1 MRKKMIAVLF
11 LCVLFGAC
19 GGKVYRSYVYSF
31 AGIENVKVNVELKN
45 GYDLKNTLFDC
56 YVTKDKK
63 EILLIGLGDSSDLH
77 DAQTLISAGKAEELE
92 NKNGKLV
99 WKTEGKICSLSEV
112 TGGISYLY
120 TEGTISADTGEKD
133 ILDAMKYVSAETTL
147 DDPSSYIE
155 F

>member
-56 YVTKDKK
+56 YVTKDNK

-77 DAQTLISAGKAEELE
+77 DAQTLISAGKEEELE
-92 NKNGKLV
+92 NELKTIYGEDGPRVFRTILPGILADFTKLAR
-99 WKTEGKICSLSEV
+99 WACP
-112 TGGISYLY
+112 
-120 TEGTISADTGEKD
+120 
-133 ILDAMKYVSAETTL
+133 VSVLTRLLPRRMCRTA
-147 DDPSSYIE
+147 
-155 F
+155 